1 MVRRG
6 RVEPF
11 VVAVLGAVGVA
22 AVVPA
27 RGEAAVWL
35 DRVVDVAITG
45 LFFLYG
51 VRLPTRQAVASMRN
65 WRLHGVILAITFGV
79 FPMLAFGCALL
90 VPDVLDAGVVFL
102 CVLPSTVQSSIM
114 LTSLARGNE
123 AAAICSASL
132 SNLLGVVLTPALVA
146 GMVSV
151 GDGGLPLSVVV
162 DTVLLLL
169 APFAAGQVVRGFL
182 GDERACAWAARLKM
196 LDRAVIVL
204 AVYIAFGKGVTGG
217 VWGRVAAADLA
228 ALLLV
233 VAGLLAFVLAC
244 AALISRGLGFSHG
257 DHIAVLFCGSQ
268 KSLASGL
275 PMATVL
281 FPGAAVGVTVLPLML
296 YHQLQLLVCTW
307 LAQRL
312 ARSAP
317 AGASA

>member
-1 MVRRG
+1 M

-11 VVAVLGAVGVA
+11 VAAVLGAVA
-22 AVVPA
+22 AAALVPA
-27 RGEAAVWL
+27 RGEAAEWL
-35 DRVVDVAITG
+35 DRGVDVAITG

-51 VRLPTRQAVASMRN
+51 VRLPTRRAVASMRD
-65 WRLHGVILAITFGV
+65 WRLHGVILAITFGL
-79 FPMLAFGCALL
+79 FPLLAFGCAPL
-90 VPDVLDAGVVFL
+90 VPDVLAAGVVFL

-132 SNLLGVVLTPALVA
+132 SNLLGVVLTPVLVA
-146 GMVSV
+146 GMLSV

-162 DTVLLLL
+162 DTVLVLLV
-169 APFAAGQVVRGFL
+169 PFAAGQAARGLL
-182 GDERACAWAARLKM
+182 GDERAQAWTARLAM
-196 LDRAVIVL
+196 FDRAVIVL
-204 AVYIAFGKGVTGG
+204 AVYTAFGKGVTGG
-217 VWGRVAAADLA
+217 VWGRVAPADLP
-228 ALLLV
+228 ALLAV
-233 VAGLLAFVLAC
+233 VAGLLACVPAC
-244 AALISRGLGFSHG
+244 SALVSRGLGFAHG
-257 DHIAVLFCGSQ
+257 DRVAVLFCGSQ

-281 FPGAAVGVTVLPLML
+281 FPGAVVGITVLPLML

-317 AGASA
+317 AGGPR